1 MWLFWE
7 IDVGKSSVASA
18 VQLTM
23 LNFELLTGQHLNLV
37 VELSA
42 APQKASSIAKDA
54 CRCLYIEVL
63 ER

>member
-1 MWLFWE
+1 MWLFWQMG
-7 IDVGKSSVASA
+7 VSKSRVADA
-18 VQLTM
+18 VQLTI
-23 LNFELLTGQHLNLV
+23 LNSGLSAAQHLNLV

>member
-1 MWLFWE
+1 MWLFLQMG
-7 IDVGKSSVASA
+7 VGKSSDAGA

-23 LNFELLTGQHLNLV
+23 LNSGLLTAQHLNLV

-42 APQKASSIAKDA
+42 TLQKASSIAKDA